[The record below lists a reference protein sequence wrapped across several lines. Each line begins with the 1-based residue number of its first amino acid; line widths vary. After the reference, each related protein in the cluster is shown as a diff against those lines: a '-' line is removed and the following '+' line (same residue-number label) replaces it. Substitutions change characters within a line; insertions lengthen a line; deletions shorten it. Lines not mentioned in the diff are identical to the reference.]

1 MTTVV
6 PRLLGRWLVRST
18 LLVVL
23 VSALTFVLVSLTP
36 GDPAR
41 TILGQSATQEQ
52 YEALRQQMGLNEPL
66 LSRYGTWLSD
76 AVHGDLGA
84 SLFSGEPVTAL
95 ISQRLGVTL
104 TLIAGGVLA
113 AGLLGV
119 ALGVLSA
126 RSSGVLARVVDV
138 ASLVGSAIPPFW
150 LGLVL
155 SAVFAV
161 GLRLVPVVGYT
172 SPAVDPVAWALS
184 IVLPIVTLAL
194 AGTAIVAKQTRDAMR
209 DELGKDYVLVLRSH
223 GASEWTVQIKHALRN
238 AGVPVVTVLGVLLIG
253 LLGGTVLVESVFSLP
268 GLGGLAVT
276 STLRHDLPVIQGVT
290 VLFAVVVVAVNLL
303 VDLVN
308 AWINPKV
315 SA

>member
-1 MTTVV
+1 MV
-6 PRLLGRWLVRST
+6 PKLLARWLGRST
-18 LLVVL
+18 LLVLL

-52 YEALRQQMGLNEPL
+52 YEALRLQMGLDEPL
-66 LSRYGTWLSD
+66 LTRYGGWLAD
-76 AVHGDLGA
+76 ALHGDLGA
-84 SLFSGEPVTAL
+84 SLFSGEPVTSL
-95 ISQRLGVTL
+95 IGQRLGVTL
-104 TLIAGGVLA
+104 TLIVGGVLV

-119 ALGVLSA
+119 ALGVVSA
-126 RSSGVLARVVDV
+126 RSRGVLARVVDV

-172 SPAVDPVAWALS
+172 SPVVDPAAWFLS
-184 IVLPIVTLAL
+184 ILLPVTTLAL

-223 GASEWTVQIKHALRN
+223 GAPEWTVQIKHALRN

-303 VDLVN
+303 VDLLN

>member
-1 MTTVV
+1 
-6 PRLLGRWLVRST
+6 
-18 LLVVL
+18 
-23 VSALTFVLVSLTP
+23 
-36 GDPAR
+36 
-41 TILGQSATQEQ
+41 
-52 YEALRQQMGLNEPL
+52 
-66 LSRYGTWLSD
+66 
-76 AVHGDLGA
+76 
-84 SLFSGEPVTAL
+84 
-95 ISQRLGVTL
+95 VTL

-119 ALGVLSA
+119 ALGVVSA
-126 RSSGVLARVVDV
+126 RSTGVLARVVDV

-172 SPAVDPVAWALS
+172 SPAVDPVAWFLS
-184 IVLPIVTLAL
+184 ILLPVATLAL

-223 GASEWTVQIKHALRN
+223 GATEWTVQIKHALRN